1 MERLGNGAVQETQ
14 ITSGLQ
20 KNILEKGNKDPVA
33 KMVKMGTSVVQG
45 APNTKDGSRIKDAS
59 LKKDSTVVSDQKNV
73 DTDQSNTNV
82 VRTDADTKE
91 NRTDGQGKKGR
102 AGFASIFFNFSTS
115 DELSLLLDAKIRK
128 IWSFATI
135 FSGNVTGDNI
145 LAFTNAQCR
154 NSCRVCSDVTKSDFR
169 VSKV

>member
-1 MERLGNGAVQETQ
+1 MERMGNGAVQETQ

-33 KMVKMGTSVVQG
+33 KMVKMGTSAVQR

-102 AGFASIFFNFSTS
+102 AGFASIFLTF
-115 DELSLLLDAKIRK
+115 RQ
-128 IWSFATI
+128 AT
-135 FSGNVTGDNI
+135 N
-145 LAFTNAQCR
+145 
-154 NSCRVCSDVTKSDFR
+154 
-169 VSKV
+169 

>member
-45 APNTKDGSRIKDAS
+45 APNTKDGSRIRDAS
-59 LKKDSTVVSDQKNV
+59 LKKDSTVVCDQKNV
-73 DTDQSNTNV
+73 DTEHNTNV

-91 NRTDGQGKKGR
+91 NRTDAQGKKGR
-102 AGFASIFFNFSTS
+102 AGFASIFLTF
-115 DELSLLLDAKIRK
+115 RQ
-128 IWSFATI
+128 AT
-135 FSGNVTGDNI
+135 N
-145 LAFTNAQCR
+145 
-154 NSCRVCSDVTKSDFR
+154 
-169 VSKV
+169 

>member
-20 KNILEKGNKDPVA
+20 KNILGKDPVA
-33 KMVKMGTSVVQG
+33 KMVKMGTSAVQR
-45 APNTKDGSRIKDAS
+45 APNTKDGSRIKDAN

-102 AGFASIFFNFSTS
+102 AGFASIFLTF
-115 DELSLLLDAKIRK
+115 RQ
-128 IWSFATI
+128 AT
-135 FSGNVTGDNI
+135 N
-145 LAFTNAQCR
+145 
-154 NSCRVCSDVTKSDFR
+154 
-169 VSKV
+169 